1 LVSQKQQIFRSY
13 KQMLDAFSRVV
24 DQADRK
30 GAYLSDDELNALKAM
45 VADSNKRLDVVN
57 RLTANASSITANAYR
72 ALVAE
77 QPQVFGPGGPCFH
90 HRNQAACIRDLGFV
104 LRYVTYAVAT
114 GDASALDERC
124 LNGLR
129 ETYAALGT
137 PGATV
142 ASGIH
147 KIKDASLAIAND
159 ANGITKGDCSAL
171 MSEVAGYFDRAA
183 AAVV

>member
-1 LVSQKQQIFRSY
+1 
-13 KQMLDAFSRVV
+13 MLDAFSRVV

-30 GAYLSDDELNALKAM
+30 GACFSDGELNALQAL

-77 QPQVFGPGGPCFH
+77 QPSVFGPGGPCFH
-90 HRNQAACIRDLGFV
+90 HRNQAACIRDLGFI
-104 LRYVTYAVAT
+104 LRYVTYAVAA
-114 GDASALDERC
+114 GDASVLDERC

-129 ETYAALGT
+129 ETYTALGT

-142 ASGIH
+142 ASGIY
-147 KIKDASLAIAND
+147 KIKDAAIAIAND
-159 ANGITKGDCSAL
+159 RNGISQGDCSAL
-171 MSEVAGYFDRAA
+171 ISEVAGYFDRAA
-183 AAVV
+183 AAVA